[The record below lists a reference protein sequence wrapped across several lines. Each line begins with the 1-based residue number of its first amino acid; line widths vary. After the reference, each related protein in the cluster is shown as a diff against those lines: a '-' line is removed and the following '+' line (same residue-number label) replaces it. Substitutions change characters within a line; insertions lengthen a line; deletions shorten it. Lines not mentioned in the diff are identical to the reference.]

1 MFPHVPLNQIG
12 DRVGDVQTNHRT
24 QGRRPFASSG
34 SACLFSRG
42 RKPWPRCPPACRP
55 VAIGQET
62 PIGFGRR
69 CGIAAGVRIAP
80 PLSPSLFT
88 QSSLFGIGIAFSPL
102 HIGVVTLLLLGRNP
116 LRRSLAY
123 VLGWTLANVL
133 AVTLLMLVGSEFAI
147 SLEHGAR
154 EQVLI
159 DLLGAGGLL
168 ALGLYQLTPQA
179 TIGEE
184 GMALRLMN
192 RLPEAGDLLLVL
204 LGAGGALLTPENLV
218 FYLKEAGLLLINHP
232 GLRADVEITG
242 LYALMASSLMLL
254 PPLAWVL
261 SSGAI
266 REPIVRLEEWLQ
278 HRAES
283 LVGVLA
289 LLIAAYLLYEGI
301 HGLETM
307 MAV

>member
-1 MFPHVPLNQIG
+1 
-12 DRVGDVQTNHRT
+12 
-24 QGRRPFASSG
+24 
-34 SACLFSRG
+34 
-42 RKPWPRCPPACRP
+42 
-55 VAIGQET
+55 
-62 PIGFGRR
+62 
-69 CGIAAGVRIAP
+69 
-80 PLSPSLFT
+80 LSPSLFT

-133 AVTLLMLVGSEFAI
+133 AVILLMLVGTEFAI

-179 TIGEE
+179 TLGEE

-218 FYLKEAGLLLINHP
+218 FYLKEAGLLMVNHP
-232 GLRADVEITG
+232 GLQADVEITG
-242 LYALMASSLMLL
+242 MYALMASSLMLL

-266 REPIVRLEEWLQ
+266 REPIVRLEEWLH

-307 MAV
+307 VGG

>member
-1 MFPHVPLNQIG
+1 MAL
-12 DRVGDVQTNHRT
+12 DRVRL
-24 QGRRPFASSG
+24 RRPGGA
-34 SACLFSRG
+34 
-42 RKPWPRCPPACRP
+42 PA
-55 VAIGQET
+55 ADL
-62 PIGFGRR
+62 
-69 CGIAAGVRIAP
+69 

-116 LRRSLAY
+116 LRRSLSY
-123 VLGWTLANVL
+123 VVGWTLANVL
-133 AVTLLMLVGSEFAI
+133 A
-147 SLEHGAR
+147 
-154 EQVLI
+154 
-159 DLLGAGGLL
+159 LGF
-168 ALGLYQLTPQA
+168 YQLTPQA

-192 RLPEAGDLLLVL
+192 RLPEAGDLLLVV

-218 FYLKEAGLLLINHP
+218 FYLKQAGLLLINHP
-232 GLRADVEITG
+232 GLRADLEITG
-242 LYALMASSLMLL
+242 LYALAASSLLLL
-254 PPLAWVL
+254 PPLAWIG
-261 SSGAI
+261 SSGSI

-307 MAV
+307 MAG